1 MSCALVT
8 GVQPCALPICVF
20 HLPLPTHQLPPFRST
35 PYHEPIYPLRFS
47 SCQIGSEAYSTTVTK
62 DLGPERSTT
71 AASDLLRLL
80 SSPTSAPCRTDAP
93 IPCASS
99 PSYRSPP
106 RASARRTPTLAS
118 TPYSASHTHKRTG
131 VVSGK

>member
-20 HLPLPTHQLPPFRST
+20 HLPLPTHQLPPFRAT

-47 SCQIGSEAYSTTVTK
+47 SCQIGSEVYSTTVTK

-71 AASDLLRLL
+71 AASDLLRLC
-80 SSPTSAPCRTDAP
+80 SPPLSAPCRPAGP
-93 IPCASS
+93 IAFDSS
-99 PSYRSPP
+99 SRYRSPTHQP
-106 RASARRTPTLAS
+106 HRRPTGTAAGGES
-118 TPYSASHTHKRTG
+118 VGRS
-131 VVSGK
+131 V

>member
-1 MSCALVT
+1 MRISDWSSDVCSSD
-8 GVQPCALPICVF
+8 
-20 HLPLPTHQLPPFRST
+20 LPTHQLPPFRST

-80 SSPTSAPCRTDAP
+80 SSPTSAPCRTAAP

-99 PSYRSPP
+99 RD
-106 RASARRTPTLAS
+106 RKS
-118 TPYSASHTHKRTG
+118 TRLNSSH
-131 VVSGK
+131 